1 MKYSVDLKA
10 KFSGES
16 FCYLCYPTKDKNA
29 LLYEVNMTGHEKAS
43 KDFHLVR
50 QGYHTFLLS
59 YTVKGEMTLNYGGE
73 KNLVKEGDLFFI
85 DCDNYHEFIPSE
97 QGWEFI
103 YVHLSGL
110 GIKYLFDEFVN
121 SVGFVYKN
129 YPKKVLLDKIK
140 KIQKTLSSLPCE
152 KENYTYHV
160 KIEKAKTLS
169 SLSRDA
175 YDILT
180 NLAENLD
187 SLKKDVP
194 YEIKKGLD
202 YIREHFCE
210 KITVAEVAEY
220 ACMSK
225 FCFMRHFEKVVKTTV
240 YQYINGLRLERAKWL
255 LETTDLKV
263 LDIALEVGYSD
274 IQGLNKL
281 FLKNT
286 GVTPTQFREEPIH
299 FAVNH
304 NFKK

>member
-1 MKYSVDLKA
+1 MKYSVDLTA
-10 KFSGES
+10 KFNGEAV
-16 FCYLCYPTKDKNA
+16 CYLCYLKKDKNA
-29 LLYEVNMTGHEKAS
+29 LLYEVNMTGHEQADKN
-43 KDFHLVR
+43 FHLAR
-50 QGYHTFLLS
+50 QGYHTFLIS
-59 YTVKGEMTLNYGGE
+59 YTLKGGMTLNYGGE
-73 KNLVKEGDLFFI
+73 KTSVKEGDLFFI
-85 DCDNYHEFIPSE
+85 DCDDYHEFVPDE
-97 QGWEFI
+97 QGWEFV

-140 KIQKTLSSLPCE
+140 KIQKTLASLPSV
-152 KENYTYHV
+152 KENYTFHV
-160 KIEKAKTLS
+160 KIEQAKTLT

-187 SLKKDVP
+187 NLKKDFP
-194 YEIKKGLD
+194 YEIKKSLD

-225 FCFMRHFEKVVKTTV
+225 FCFMRHFEKYLKTTV

-255 LETTDLKV
+255 LETTDLKI

-299 FAVNH
+299 FAINH